1 MDSDALQS
9 RLPERP
15 IERLSAPLTRFL
27 HVECSGGVVLLIFT
41 IAALLIAN
49 SSLGPGFL
57 AFWKTPVGFRAG
69 SFEMSYSLQHWIN
82 DGLMAIF
89 FFVVGLEVKREM
101 VHGELRTL
109 RSAALPLIGAL
120 GGMAVPAALYLFFQL
135 GQPGERGWG
144 IAMATDIAFV
154 VGCMAVLGKRVPHGL
169 KIFLLTLAIA
179 DDIGAILVIAI
190 GYTSAVHLAALVGA
204 LVLAAFIVIL
214 TRIGVRSRLVYLAL
228 GLGEWFEF
236 HESGVHA
243 TVAGVLLGLLTPAAP
258 WVSDP
263 LLGRLIERTGDFLQ
277 GGANGE
283 RGGRMKVLRETER
296 AVRWAM
302 SPLDGAM
309 EVLHPW
315 VSFGIMPLFALANAG
330 VVININALGNSLV
343 FAVIVGLLIG
353 KPLGITLFS
362 WVSVRLGVAVLPA
375 GVSWPMLMAGGL
387 LAGIGFTMS
396 LFIAGLALQGDL
408 LDTAKLGILI
418 ASAMA
423 AACGIAA
430 LYWTT
435 RKQDPS
441 SDTQQVPPDQSHA
454 ET

>member
-1 MDSDALQS
+1 MNSDALHS

-15 IERLSAPLTRFL
+15 IERLTAPLTQFL
-27 HVECSGGVVLLIFT
+27 HVECSGGVILLIFT
-41 IAALLIAN
+41 IAALLMAN
-49 SSLGPGFL
+49 SSLGPEFL

-82 DGLMAIF
+82 DGLMALF

-109 RSAALPLIGAL
+109 RSAALPLVGAL
-120 GGMAVPAALYLFFQL
+120 GGMAVPAALYLFFQW
-135 GQPGERGWG
+135 GQPAGRGWG

-154 VGCMAVLGKRVPHGL
+154 VGCLAVLGKRVPHAL

-190 GYTSAVHLAALVGA
+190 GYTSSVHLGA
-204 LVLAAFIVIL
+204 LGGALALAAFIVIL
-214 TRIGVRSRLVYLAL
+214 IRIGVRSRLVYLVL
-228 GLGEWFEF
+228 GLGVWFGF

-263 LLGRLIERTGDFLQ
+263 LLGRLIDRTGNFVQ
-277 GGANGE
+277 GRAKGE
-283 RGGRMKVLRETER
+283 GEDRMKVLRETER
-296 AVRWAM
+296 AARWAM
-302 SPLDGAM
+302 SPLDRAM

-343 FAVIVGLLIG
+343 FAVLVGLVIG
-353 KPLGITLFS
+353 KPLGIGLCS
-362 WVSVRLGVAVLPA
+362 WLSVRLGVAVLPA
-375 GVSWPMLMAGGL
+375 GVSWPMVIAGGC

-396 LFIAGLALQGDL
+396 LFIAGLALEGDL

-423 AACGIAA
+423 AACGLAA
-430 LYWTT
+430 LYWNT
-435 RKQDPS
+435 RD
-441 SDTQQVPPDQSHA
+441 
-454 ET
+454 